1 MRERPACL
9 HVDCI
14 KAQEKGNVSTV
25 RERRENYSGHFLE
38 RLRAGK
44 DNLYYMVLGSNCPLS
59 WNIPSWREAHHESV
73 TSKLKLSKTQ
83 EVNTSQISGKS
94 WSLLDMQGSSLSAD
108 ERRLSELFNSLKVR
122 ERAFS
127 FHESPVPGKVFS
139 DMIACVSPCS
149 WTLPQ

>member
-14 KAQEKGNVSTV
+14 KAQEKGNISTV

-59 WNIPSWREAHHESV
+59 
-73 TSKLKLSKTQ
+73 
-83 EVNTSQISGKS
+83 
-94 WSLLDMQGSSLSAD
+94 
-108 ERRLSELFNSLKVR
+108 
-122 ERAFS
+122 
-127 FHESPVPGKVFS
+127 
-139 DMIACVSPCS
+139 
-149 WTLPQ
+149 